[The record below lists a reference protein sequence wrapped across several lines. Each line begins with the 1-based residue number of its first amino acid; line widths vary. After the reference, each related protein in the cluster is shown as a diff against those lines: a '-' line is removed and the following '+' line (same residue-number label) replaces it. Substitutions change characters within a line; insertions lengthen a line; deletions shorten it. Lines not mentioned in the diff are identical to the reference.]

1 MTETVIYFFAHNYM
15 NFFELDGFV
24 QKLVVG
30 ENDIVRNSKQFL
42 VFKED
47 SIPSYEVN
55 KMLDAG
61 KIAYPYVPLETDD
74 KFAKEFYLDNKPL
87 GYPFDR
93 PVSDYFY
100 LQPNMYFEDVVVYH
114 EGEDKAN
121 YYNIPGYTMHDNV
134 VPKH

>member
-1 MTETVIYFFAHNYM
+1 
-15 NFFELDGFV
+15 
-24 QKLVVG
+24 
-30 ENDIVRNSKQFL
+30 
-42 VFKED
+42 
-47 SIPSYEVN
+47 
-55 KMLDAG
+55 MLDAG
-61 KIAYPYVPLETDD
+61 KVPKGMSEIFYYLPNRLMLPKGTKGGFPFRMFVIAYPYVPLETDD